1 MASGLI
7 FDPTALLRVAPLA
20 SSTGTVAHAVLELFA
35 FSSFVQPHTRKDAD
49 GLLPR
54 VFPYVFNRAVCT
66 VVALNLTTVVSS
78 IANIRSLRH
87 RSPWPLSRSTFY
99 WAGLVAAIG
108 HMLFVPLVAKPVQ
121 RIFESSDEDGQ
132 PSRDMER
139 WLAIH
144 RVRMLVADL
153 PGWLA
158 FVGAVLVV

>member
-1 MASGLI
+1 MASGLV
-7 FDPTALLRVAPLA
+7 FDPIALLRAAPLA

-78 IANIRSLRH
+78 IANIRSLTH
-87 RSPWPLSRSTFY
+87 RSPWPVSRSTFY
-99 WAGLVAAIG
+99 WAGLVGAIG

-121 RIFESSDEDGQ
+121 RIFENADGDGQ
-132 PSRDMER
+132 STRDMDR

-153 PGWLA
+153 PTWLA
-158 FVGAVLVV
+158 FVAAVLVV